1 MTGGEPRP
9 IGSFQRIAAGE
20 SNGDWYEHLVAPR
33 SVAIVGA
40 SADPAKGSLL
50 RNMLRLGFSG
60 DVVPVNPHG
69 GTIEGLRVASTI
81 AEVEGNI
88 DLALIAVPAAL
99 VPGAVHECAHAGV
112 SVGYI
117 MTAGFA
123 ELGPQGAALEREASA
138 AAAETGMRLLGPN
151 SNGMISAR
159 AGLAAS
165 IMTTVSDLEPPLIDD
180 GVAVISQSGAVG
192 TFILTACL
200 EAGLS
205 VGTYF
210 STGNECDVGFEEILD
225 RLVDDPSVKVILAY
239 IEGLRNGADFV
250 SAAARAQESGKPLV
264 VLKVGVTEEGATASA
279 SHTAAMAGAEVVYDG
294 VLRQLGVRRASN
306 LSELVH
312 AGVVLS
318 KSGRRI
324 GSRLAVITIS
334 GGLAVMATDEA
345 VPRSLRLPAWA
356 PSTARQ
362 LEGLLPRYVTV
373 RNPLDTSG
381 VIADDPLLLRAVL
394 DAAATEDGVDV
405 LLLALGGS
413 QARRTMIV
421 EALVTA
427 GPELPKPLVVVW
439 VGETDE
445 STRRLIAAGIPCFGR
460 LEDAVSAL
468 ALSVGPNRPEVDL
481 ANVQVSSLAPS
492 GSLMAQEDPS
502 KVALELIAGARHHGR
517 LTLDEFESKA
527 ILRAF
532 GIPCVPESPVQG
544 VDEVDVAAADLC
556 YPLVA
561 KLRSPG
567 LLHKSDVG
575 GVSLGLA
582 DRNAVERA
590 VAELLRRAH
599 QLGLDDADVLLQ
611 EQIPVGV
618 ELLLGSSTDPTF
630 GPVISLGIGGVAAE
644 IAPDLGVRL
653 PHLSADDVDQVLSRL
668 RSQRLLDGFR
678 GAAAVSRSAVADVA
692 VRFGEMVEDLAP
704 WVKEIDVNPLVS
716 RRDNGRLVV
725 VDALMVL
732 R

>member
-1 MTGGEPRP
+1 VTGGEPRP
-9 IGSFQRIAAGE
+9 IGSFGRIAASG

-33 SVAIVGA
+33 SVAVVGA

-50 RNMLRLGFSG
+50 RNVLRLGFSG
-60 DVVPVNPHG
+60 EVVPVNPHG
-69 GTIEGLRVASTI
+69 GTIEGLRVARTL
-81 AEVEGNI
+81 AEVERRI

-99 VPGAVHECAHAGV
+99 VPGAVRECAHAGV

-165 IMTTVSDLEPPLIDD
+165 IMTTVSDLEAPLIDG

-200 EAGLS
+200 EAGVS

-225 RLVDDPSVKVILAY
+225 RLVDDPGVKVVLAY

-279 SHTAAMAGAEVVYDG
+279 SHTAAMAGTEVVYDG

-318 KSGRRI
+318 SDRRV
-324 GSRLAVITIS
+324 GPRLAVITIS

-362 LEGLLPRYVTV
+362 LEELLPKYVTV

-381 VIADDPLLLRAVL
+381 VIADDPLLLRTVL
-394 DAAATEDGVDV
+394 NAAATEDGVDV

-421 EALVTA
+421 EALVSA
-427 GPELPKPLVVVW
+427 GPGLAKPLVVVW

-445 STRRLIAAGIPCFGR
+445 STRRLIAAGVPCFGR

-468 ALSVGPNRPEVDL
+468 ALSVGPQRREVDR
-481 ANVQVSSLAPS
+481 ANVQGASPTSSR
-492 GSLMAQEDPS
+492 SLTAEEDPS
-502 KVALELIAGARHHGR
+502 KIALALVAEARHHER

-532 GIPCVPESPVQG
+532 GIPCVPEATVQG
-544 VDEVDVAAADLC
+544 VDEVGVAAADLC

-575 GVSLGLA
+575 GVLLGLA

-590 VAELLRRAH
+590 VAELLTRAH

-630 GPVISLGIGGVAAE
+630 GPVLSLGIGGVAAE

-653 PHLSADDVDQVLSRL
+653 PHLSADDVEQLLSRL

-678 GAAAVSRSAVADVA
+678 GAAAVSRAAVADVA